1 MYGLPGPWAG
11 AFFLEKSAPN
21 TQTKCFLRKQ
31 IIPLVLTEGPICEL
45 GEHMKPLV
53 LTEGPKGWTLGRKNC
68 PKGRVE
74 GGAGMKISVSAK
86 KIVSL

>member
-1 MYGLPGPWAG
+1 MCWLPGSWAG

-31 IIPLVLTEGPICEL
+31 IIPLVLTEGPIWEL
-45 GEHMKPLV
+45 GEQMKPPV
-53 LTEGPKGWTLGRKNC
+53 LTDRTKGWTLGRKDC

-74 GGAGMKISVSAK
+74 GGAGTKISVSAK

>member
-1 MYGLPGPWAG
+1 M
-11 AFFLEKSAPN
+11 
-21 TQTKCFLRKQ
+21 KCFLRKQ
-31 IIPLVLTEGPICEL
+31 IIPLALTEGPIWEL

-53 LTEGPKGWTLGRKNC
+53 LTDRPKWALGEHGEPLALTDWPKGWTLGRKDC

-74 GGAGMKISVSAK
+74 GGAGTKISVSAK